1 MSEERIQILSL
12 DGGGL
17 KGIFTAAFLGFWEKR
32 RGTRIMEV
40 LQLCRNSVVG
50 CQDAPPGLFG
60 LWSIQV
66 API

>member
-1 MSEERIQILSL
+1 MKI
-12 DGGGL
+12 GF
-17 KGIFTAAFLGFWEKR
+17 GIFR
-32 RGTRIMEV
+32 RGFGAGKISFALTQTRQGNILEV

-50 CQDAPPGLFG
+50 WQDAPPGLCG